1 MRKVGAMREDLG
13 NEGLVLYSVLSHLF
27 EILMIQKGLFS
38 FAVQHGLTSIMPSAW
53 SNTLFLR
60 HLVN

>member
-27 EILMIQKGLFS
+27 EILMIQKELFS
-38 FAVQHGLTSIMPSAW
+38 FAVERCHSTW
-53 SNTLFLR
+53 S
-60 HLVN
+60 HVNYAKCLE